1 MRWFIIIGLSIGL
14 SPRSEFPG
22 SCPLFTFTNR
32 GFSSFA
38 LREWLNPCP
47 TCASAQLLLFYKVE
61 YVLRSMDR
69 QSLRVWRVAH
79 WIILRCGCVSSVV
92 VTRWLSDGREVTNG
106 VPWIMWGWYSFG
118 ETNPLGRSESS
129 SRTRC
134 EVLCHSQCMLDG
146 SVAGTNSSTSSA
158 VRDVQVC
165 YLARMRNN
173 YLIFHGNCIWLDLLS
188 VGHLAFLSWTVFWWA
203 HSKPGTYVW
212 TVMF

>member
-1 MRWFIIIGLSIGL
+1 MRWFIIIGLSTDL

-61 YVLRSMDR
+61 YILRSMDR

-79 WIILRCGCVSSVV
+79 WIILRCGCVSSAV

-134 EVLCHSQCMLDG
+134 EVLFTVNVCLMVVSR
-146 SVAGTNSSTSSA
+146 
-158 VRDVQVC
+158 VRIHLPRVPYVTC
-165 YLARMRNN
+165 RYVISLGRE
-173 YLIFHGNCIWLDLLS
+173 ITILS
-188 VGHLAFLSWTVFWWA
+188 FMEAASGWT
-203 HSKPGTYVW
+203 Y
-212 TVMF
+212 